1 MTNIIDFTKQRG
13 KFYFGTLNNWN
24 EVDAHIY
31 LFCTTHSN
39 EVPEGSILVDELAP
53 SIELLLQKKA
63 WLDKG
68 IFEKKYDEFKK
79 AYIEDSESS
88 AGYQKALDRIKKLAE
103 DGKEIVLFDDCGL
116 GDYCHLSI
124 LKDIIKKEGYR
135 VCEIKGKKKIADP
148 YSSIR
153 W

>member
-1 MTNIIDFTKQRG
+1 MNNIINFTKKRG
-13 KFYFGTLNNWN
+13 KLYFGNENNWN
-24 EVDAHIY
+24 DVDAHIY

-39 EVPEGSILVDELAP
+39 KVPEGSIQVEELAP

-68 IFEKKYDEFKK
+68 IFNQKYDEFKK
-79 AYIEDSESS
+79 MYIKETKNRDDF
-88 AGYQKALDRIKKLAE
+88 QKALNRIKKLAE

-116 GDYCHLSI
+116 GEYCHLNI

-135 VCEIKGKKKIADP
+135 VCEIKGLKKTDDP
-148 YSSIR
+148 YSLMR